1 MMAVEK
7 QELVTKSNKLIEA
20 SYRLTLV
27 EQQLVLY
34 AICRSRE
41 EQRGLSANEPVTINA
56 QAFAAQFQLS
66 QAHVYSKL
74 KEAAD
79 TLYERR
85 VIIHDIHPKTQK
97 PRTVKTRW
105 VSDIAYIEGA
115 GLVEVTFAPKMI
127 PFITRL
133 EAEFTSYRLE
143 KIGHMTSA
151 HAVRLYELLVQYVSV
166 GTREMELA
174 WLKEKL
180 GIAAEYKSIKDF
192 KKRVLDVALAQ
203 INEHSDIIV
212 SHTQRKTGRVV
223 THLIFA
229 IKSKSEK
236 ASKPAKKAKREVVDD
251 AYVKK
256 HARPGESTYQAW
268 QRLLE
273 DAGQGRLVA

>member
-1 MMAVEK
+1 MAVVK
-7 QELVTKSNKLIEA
+7 QEVVTKSNRLVEA

-34 AICRSRE
+34 AISRSRE
-41 EQRGLSANEPVTINA
+41 EQRGLLANEPVAIDA
-56 QAFAAQFQLS
+56 RAFAEQFRVD
-66 QAHVYSKL
+66 ATNVYRQL

-105 VSDIAYIEGA
+105 VSDVAYIDGA
-115 GLVEVTFAPKMI
+115 GLVEITFAPKMI

-143 KIGHMTSA
+143 KIGHMTSV
-151 HAVRLYELLVQYVSV
+151 HAVRLYELLVQYASV

-180 GIAAEYKSIKDF
+180 GIAGEYKAIKDF

-203 INEHSDIIV
+203 INEHSDIV
-212 SHTQRKTGRVV
+212 VTNTQRKTGRAV
-223 THLIFA
+223 THLIFV
-229 IKSKSEK
+229 IKNKSEK
-236 ASKPAKKAKREVVDD
+236 AAKPARKAKRVVIDD
-251 AYVKK
+251 AYIKK
-256 HARPGESTYQAW
+256 HARPGESFYQA
-268 QRLLE
+268 QHRLLE
-273 DAGQGRLVA
+273 EAGQGRLVA

>member
-27 EQQLVLY
+27 EQQIVLY

-41 EQRGLSANEPVTINA
+41 EQRGLSANEPVTIDA
-56 QAFAAQFQLS
+56 QAFAAQFQMS
-66 QAHVYSKL
+66 QPHVYSKL
-74 KEAAD
+74 KEAVD

-143 KIGHMTSA
+143 KIGHMTSV
-151 HAVRLYELLVQYVSV
+151 HAVRLYELLVQYASV
-166 GTREMELA
+166 GMREMELA

-180 GIAAEYKSIKDF
+180 GIAGEYKAIKDF
-192 KKRVLDVALAQ
+192 KKRVLDVAVTQ
-203 INEHSDIIV
+203 INEHSDIFV
-212 SHTQRKTGRVV
+212 SPSQRKTGRVV
-223 THLIFA
+223 THLIFE
-229 IKSKSEK
+229 IKSRSGM
-236 ASKPAKKAKREVVDD
+236 APKPAKKAKRPVVDD
-251 AYVKK
+251 SYVKK

-273 DAGQGRLVA
+273 EAGQGRLVG

>member
-1 MMAVEK
+1 MAVEK
-7 QELVTKSNKLIEA
+7 QEMVTKSNRLVEA

-41 EQRGLSANEPVTINA
+41 EQRGLSANEPVTIDA
-56 QAFAAQFQLS
+56 RAFAEEFRVDAS
-66 QAHVYSKL
+66 NVYRQL

-236 ASKPAKKAKREVVDD
+236 ASKLAKKAKREVVDD

-273 DAGQGRLVA
+273 EAGQGRLVA

>member
-1 MMAVEK
+1 MAVEK

-66 QAHVYSKL
+66 QPHVYSKL

-143 KIGHMTSA
+143 KIGHMTSV
-151 HAVRLYELLVQYVSV
+151 HAVRLYELLVQYTSV
-166 GTREMELA
+166 GMREMELA

-180 GIAAEYKSIKDF
+180 GIAGEYKAIKDF

-203 INEHSDIIV
+203 INERSDIVV

-229 IKSKSEK
+229 IKNKSEK
-236 ASKPAKKAKREVVDD
+236 ASMPAKKAKREVVDD

-273 DAGQGRLVA
+273 EAGQGRLVA

>member
-1 MMAVEK
+1 MSVEK

-41 EQRGLSANEPVTINA
+41 EQRGLSANEPVTISA

-143 KIGHMTSA
+143 KIGHMTSV
-151 HAVRLYELLVQYVSV
+151 HAVRLYELLVQYASV
-166 GTREMELA
+166 GMREMELA

-180 GIAAEYKSIKDF
+180 GIADEYKAIKDF

-203 INEHSDIIV
+203 INEHSDIVV

-229 IKSKSEK
+229 IKNKAEK
-236 ASKPAKKAKREVVDD
+236 ASRPAKKAKREVVDD

-273 DAGQGRLVA
+273 EAGQGRLVV

>member
-1 MMAVEK
+1 MAGDR
-7 QELVTKSNKLIEA
+7 QELVTKSNRLIEA

-27 EQQLVLY
+27 EQQLVLF

-41 EQRGLSANEPVTINA
+41 EQRGLSANEPVTIDA
-56 QAFAAQFQLS
+56 HAFAAQFGVS
-66 QAHVYSKL
+66 QPHVYSKL
-74 KEAAD
+74 KDAAD

-85 VIIHDIHPKTQK
+85 VVIHDIHPKTQK

-105 VSDIAYIEGA
+105 VSDVAYIDGA
-115 GLVEVTFAPKMI
+115 GLVEITFAPKMI

-143 KIGHMTSA
+143 KIGHMTSV
-151 HAVRLYELLVQYVSV
+151 HAVRLYELLVQYLGV
-166 GTREMELA
+166 GRREMEIG

-180 GIAAEYKSIKDF
+180 GIAGEYKAIKDF

-203 INEHSDIIV
+203 INEHSDINV
-212 SHTQRKTGRVV
+212 SHTQRKTGRTV
-223 THLIFA
+223 THLIFD
-229 IKSKSEK
+229 IKSKAEK
-236 ASKPAKKAKREVVDD
+236 AAKLAKKPKRPVIDD

-256 HARPGESTYQAW
+256 HARPGESYDHAFR
-268 QRLLE
+268 RLLE

>member
-1 MMAVEK
+1 MAVEK

-66 QAHVYSKL
+66 QSHVYSKL

-143 KIGHMTSA
+143 KIGHMTSV
-151 HAVRLYELLVQYVSV
+151 HAVRLYELLVQYTSV
-166 GTREMELA
+166 GMREMELA

-180 GIAAEYKSIKDF
+180 GIAGEYKAIKDF

-203 INEHSDIIV
+203 INEHSDIVV
-212 SHTQRKTGRVV
+212 SHAQRKTGRAV

-229 IKSKSEK
+229 IKNKAEK
-236 ASKPAKKAKREVVDD
+236 AAKPARKVKQPVVDE
-251 AYVKK
+251 AYIKR
-256 HARPGESTYQAW
+256 HARPGESFYQA
-268 QRLLE
+268 QHRLLE
-273 DAGQGRLVA
+273 EAGQGRLVA

>member
-1 MMAVEK
+1 MAVEK

-115 GLVEVTFAPKMI
+115 GLIEVTFAPKMI

-143 KIGHMTSA
+143 KIGHMTSV
-151 HAVRLYELLVQYVSV
+151 HAVRLYELLVQYASV

-180 GIAAEYKSIKDF
+180 GIAGEYKAIKDF

-203 INEHSDIIV
+203 INEHSDIVV

-229 IKSKSEK
+229 IKNKPEK
-236 ASKPAKKAKREVVDD
+236 ASRPAKKAKRPVVDD

-273 DAGQGRLVA
+273 EAGQGRLVA